1 MKIYVHASSDFDN
14 MTYSEFKDKYRD
26 ILKKY
31 PDLTAGFGSSSYI
44 YVMQKDEYEKSGRSW
59 ELVDSTTEE
68 VSFEEYM
75 NVISAGPFFKNL
87 GGSER
92 ITKSYSKLGLV
103 PVEVTSISPDRTQKS
118 VWKFK
123 IK

>member
-14 MTYSEFKDKYRD
+14 MTYSEFRSKYGD

-31 PDLTAGFGSSSYI
+31 PDLSAGFGSSSYI
-44 YVMQKDEYEKSGRSW
+44 YQMTKDEYEKVGRSW
-59 ELVDSTTEE
+59 KLVDSNTEE
-68 VSFEEYM
+68 VSFEKYM

-87 GGSER
+87 GGTER

-103 PVEVTSISPDRTQKS
+103 PVEVTSISPDGTQKS
-118 VWKFK
+118 VYKFK
-123 IK
+123 IR